1 MLVQSVSITD
11 DRRAE
16 AEAWHT
22 RSPNL
27 SVDEVMEAPQLLF
40 GSVTEMIEQLQARRE
55 RYGFSYVTVFEAELE
70 KFAPIISELSGQ

>member
-1 MLVQSVSITD
+1 
-11 DRRAE
+11 
-16 AEAWHT
+16 
-22 RSPNL
+22 
-27 SVDEVMEAPQLLF
+27 MEAPQLLF